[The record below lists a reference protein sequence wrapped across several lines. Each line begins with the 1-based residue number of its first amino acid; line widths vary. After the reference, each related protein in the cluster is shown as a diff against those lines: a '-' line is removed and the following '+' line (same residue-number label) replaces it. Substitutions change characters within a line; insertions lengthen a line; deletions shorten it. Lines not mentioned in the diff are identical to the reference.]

1 LKQFFVDPS
10 IARICKERGMC
21 EEREGEN
28 KRRKRKKEGG
38 FVNIELIL
46 HFWRL

>member
-1 LKQFFVDPS
+1 MHKK
-10 IARICKERGMC
+10 RRGMP
-21 EEREGEN
+21 
-28 KRRKRKKEGG
+28 RKRNKGKRQKEKPKKKKKKGEKEGG